1 MQTTALNVAAAVF
14 FIMSIA
20 QLLRVIFK
28 AKVVVN
34 DKIVIPLW
42 VSMIASP
49 VMFLLALYMF
59 LASR

>member
-1 MQTTALNVAAAVF
+1 MQTTALHVAALIF
-14 FIMSIA
+14 FVMSIA

-28 AKVVVN
+28 VKVVVN

-59 LASR
+59 LTAR